1 MSGTHNVEH
10 YLDHLEFCGLVNS
23 ELRHLH
29 HQETF
34 VCFQTFPYQRHRRET
49 ESVYTARDG
58 VKDGNQPKRKKNSS
72 GIEQDIEVLQR
83 QEIRNEVLIAQRIL
97 WTQS

>member
-1 MSGTHNVEH
+1 MEI
-10 YLDHLEFCGLVNS
+10 
-23 ELRHLH
+23 
-29 HQETF
+29 
-34 VCFQTFPYQRHRRET
+34 
-49 ESVYTARDG
+49 
-58 VKDGNQPKRKKNSS
+58 NQKGKKNGS